1 MYSDVI
7 SMYKNSNFQNY
18 VLLDI
23 LNIQSTE
30 YQNIIN
36 AEKTYYANVVTS
48 YESDSIYLDWV
59 NGTYTWTRP
68 DAPKNN

>member
-1 MYSDVI
+1 MISPTVDRFANRELMECVI
-7 SMYKNSNFQNY
+7 QDYATKKVVEN
-18 VLLDI
+18 LD
-23 LNIQSTE
+23 
-30 YQNIIN
+30 
-36 AEKTYYANVVTS
+36 YANVVTS